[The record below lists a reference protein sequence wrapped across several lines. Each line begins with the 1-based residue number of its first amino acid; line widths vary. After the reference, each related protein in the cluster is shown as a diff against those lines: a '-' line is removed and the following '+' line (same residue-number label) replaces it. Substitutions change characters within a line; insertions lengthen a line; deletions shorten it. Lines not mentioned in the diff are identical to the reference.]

1 MMSKD
6 NISGTLFVL
15 ATPIGNLGDITF
27 RCIETLKAV
36 DIIASEDTRTAKK
49 LLNHFN
55 INPPILLSYEEHNED
70 PRSDEIIRH
79 LKSGKSIALISEGGT
94 PLISDPG
101 YRIVSKVI
109 SEGLR
114 IVPVPGVSAVTAAL
128 SVSGCGT
135 ERFSFLGFLP
145 RKAEERLKF
154 IKKISRYDH
163 TVVIFESPHRI
174 DAALSDFNETLPGR
188 LIVLCRELTKIHEEF
203 IRGTAEEILSI
214 IKEKGGLKGEIT
226 LIIAKPSAETKSP
239 DITLP
244 VDDFC
249 DLLTAQAGMPPSKA
263 ASIIA
268 KLCKSTRNEIYNK
281 ILKKNRR
288 S

>member
-6 NISGTLFVL
+6 NIRGTLFVL
-15 ATPIGNLGDITF
+15 ATPIGNLSDITF

-55 INPPILLSYEEHNED
+55 INPPALLSYEEHNEES
-70 PRSDEIIRH
+70 RSDEIIRH
-79 LKSGKSIALISEGGT
+79 LKSGKSVALISEGGT

-101 YRIVSKVI
+101 YRIVTKAV
-109 SEGLR
+109 SEGIK

-128 SVSGCGT
+128 SVSGCAT
-135 ERFSFLGFLP
+135 DKFAFLGFLP

-154 IKKISRYDH
+154 ITKMSRYGH
-163 TVVIFESPHRI
+163 TIVAFESPHRI
-174 DAALSDFNETLPGR
+174 EAALADFNETLPGR
-188 LIVLCRELTKIHEEF
+188 PIVLCRELTKIHEEF
-203 IRGTAEEILSI
+203 IRGTADEILSI

-226 LIIAKPSAETKSP
+226 LIIGKPAAEMESP
-239 DITLP
+239 DVTLS
-244 VDDFC
+244 VDDLC
-249 DLLTAQAGMPPSKA
+249 DLLTAQADVPPSRA

-268 KLCKSTRNEIYNK
+268 KLCNTTRNEIYNK
-281 ILKKNRR
+281 IIKKTRR

>member
-1 MMSKD
+1 MISKD
-6 NISGTLFVL
+6 TISGTLFVL
-15 ATPIGNLGDITF
+15 ATPIGNLGDMTF

-55 INPPILLSYEEHNED
+55 INPPVLLSYEEHNEE

-79 LKSGKSIALISEGGT
+79 LKSGKSVALISEGGT

-101 YRIVSKVI
+101 YRIVTKVV
-109 SEGLR
+109 SEGIK

-135 ERFSFLGFLP
+135 DRFSFLGFLP

-154 IKKISRYDH
+154 IAKMSRYDH
-163 TVVIFESPHRI
+163 TIVVFESPHRI
-174 DAALSDFNETLPGR
+174 EAALTDFNETLSDR

-203 IRGTAEEILSI
+203 IRGTADEILNI

-226 LIIAKPSAETKSP
+226 LIIAKPAAEAESP
-239 DITLP
+239 DVTLP
-244 VDDFC
+244 VDDLC
-249 DLLTAQAGMPPSKA
+249 DLLTVQAGVPPSRA

-281 ILKKNRR
+281 IIKKNRR